1 MNTVNRK
8 QLPHEIILG
17 RLKQMGLG
25 KIEVSHFR
33 RNKGDGEY
41 RPSYY
46 YRDARMQYAIDS
58 KGGSTVVSVVIN
70 NSVVLGAVADCSKND
85 VFNRRQGLTI
95 ALRRLY
101 KKVLENKDQIQIER
115 IN

>member
-25 KIEVSHFR
+25 KIEVCHFR
-33 RNKGDGEY
+33 RNKGDGKY
-41 RPSYY
+41 NPAGY
-46 YRDARMQYAIDS
+46 YRDARMQYAIDP
-58 KGGSTVVSVVIN
+58 KGGYTFTAVAIN
-70 NSVVLGAVADCSKND
+70 NNNVISATADCSKND
-85 VFNRRQGLTI
+85 IFNRRRGLTI

-101 KKVLENKDQIQIER
+101 KKVLENKNEIQIEKA
-115 IN
+115 N